1 MQTRI
6 ENGAGPRFTGLGVW
20 NVYFIIAFALAAF
33 GYIELNL
40 LGNALLM
47 AWLLLP
53 VGPKW
58 LRILRGTLGV
68 AAAAVLLY
76 SESWLPGVDSI
87 LANKGGIA
95 GFSLLYMAEFALD
108 FINVKMVGW
117 GLLVFLGYF
126 LVRRYVRVTFFTIV
140 YFLGAVTMPWVQ
152 SILPERAPVV
162 TADAGGQTNEAAA
175 PAKTGKADAKAVGE
189 WYDAFL
195 AYEHDRRARFPNG
208 LSEKD
213 TPFDILLLS
222 ICSVSN
228 DDLAVSQLDQ
238 HPLFKEFNIRFDSF
252 NAATAYSGPALLRL
266 LNGACG
272 QPSHSELYGERRP
285 ECEIMMRLGTLGYS
299 QRLLMDHSGE
309 YDNFLQSMRDKAGVT
324 ATLDNAKYPTRYMGF
339 DDEEIADSLAVLRH
353 WQRTQVK
360 SKAGRTATLI
370 NFIALHDGNR
380 LPGRGRAEPFKPRA
394 QEMFDNIR
402 TFLRELERSGRKTM
416 VVIVP
421 EHGAAVRGDKIQVP
435 RLRDIPTMRISR
447 VPVMVK
453 FVGLKGMPNE
463 PIHVTGNTSYLALT
477 SLIGKT
483 LETDYFSKDGGT
495 VPLEQLV
502 HDLPQTN
509 PVSENGTVQTL
520 EYQGREYFRQGPRT
534 PVCVPGLL
542 PPDSPFR
549 LMRNACSDCS
559 RS

>member
-208 LSEKD
+208 LSEKY

-285 ECEIMMRLGTLGYS
+285 ECEIMTRLGTLGYS

-520 EYQGREYFRQGPRT
+520 EYQGREYFRQNGGEWKPY
-534 PVCVPGLL
+534 GG
-542 PPDSPFR
+542 
-549 LMRNACSDCS
+549 
-559 RS
+559 

>member
-285 ECEIMMRLGTLGYS
+285 ECEIMTRLGTLGYS

-502 HDLPQTN
+502 HDLSQTN

-520 EYQGREYFRQGPRT
+520 EYQGREYFRQNGGEWKPY
-534 PVCVPGLL
+534 GG
-542 PPDSPFR
+542 
-549 LMRNACSDCS
+549 
-559 RS
+559 

>member
-162 TADAGGQTNEAAA
+162 TADAGGQTKEAAA
-175 PAKTGKADAKAVGE
+175 PAKTGKADVKAVGE

-285 ECEIMMRLGTLGYS
+285 ECEIMTRLGTLGYS

-509 PVSENGTVQTL
+509 SVSENGTVQTL
-520 EYQGREYFRQGPRT
+520 EYQGREYFRQNGGEWKPY
-534 PVCVPGLL
+534 GG
-542 PPDSPFR
+542 
-549 LMRNACSDCS
+549 
-559 RS
+559 

>member
-162 TADAGGQTNEAAA
+162 TADAGGQTNGAAA

-285 ECEIMMRLGTLGYS
+285 ECEIMTRLGTLGYS

-483 LETDYFSKDGGT
+483 LETDYFAKDGGT

-520 EYQGREYFRQGPRT
+520 EYQGREYFRQNGGEWKPY
-534 PVCVPGLL
+534 GG
-542 PPDSPFR
+542 
-549 LMRNACSDCS
+549 
-559 RS
+559 

>member
-285 ECEIMMRLGTLGYS
+285 ECEIMTRLGTLGYS

-421 EHGAAVRGDKIQVP
+421 EHGAAVRGEKIQVP

-520 EYQGREYFRQGPRT
+520 EYQGREYFRQNGGEWKPY
-534 PVCVPGLL
+534 GG
-542 PPDSPFR
+542 
-549 LMRNACSDCS
+549 
-559 RS
+559 

>member
-108 FINVKMVGW
+108 FINLKMVGW

-285 ECEIMMRLGTLGYS
+285 ECEIMTRLGTLGYS

-520 EYQGREYFRQGPRT
+520 EYQGREYFRQNGGEWKPY
-534 PVCVPGLL
+534 GG
-542 PPDSPFR
+542 
-549 LMRNACSDCS
+549 
-559 RS
+559 

>member
-285 ECEIMMRLGTLGYS
+285 ECEIMTRLGTLGYS

-339 DDEEIADSLAVLRH
+339 DDEEIVDSLAVLRH

-520 EYQGREYFRQGPRT
+520 EYQGREYFRQNGGEWKPY
-534 PVCVPGLL
+534 GG
-542 PPDSPFR
+542 
-549 LMRNACSDCS
+549 
-559 RS
+559 

>member
-33 GYIELNL
+33 GYIEVNL

-285 ECEIMMRLGTLGYS
+285 ECEIMTRLGTLGYS

-520 EYQGREYFRQGPRT
+520 EYQGREYFRQNGGEWKPY
-534 PVCVPGLL
+534 GG
-542 PPDSPFR
+542 
-549 LMRNACSDCS
+549 
-559 RS
+559 

>member
-6 ENGAGPRFTGLGVW
+6 ENGAGSRFTGFGVW

-285 ECEIMMRLGTLGYS
+285 ECEIMTRLGTLGYS

-520 EYQGREYFRQGPRT
+520 EYQGREYFRQNGGEWKPY
-534 PVCVPGLL
+534 GG
-542 PPDSPFR
+542 
-549 LMRNACSDCS
+549 
-559 RS
+559 

>member
-285 ECEIMMRLGTLGYS
+285 ECEIMTRLGTLGYS

-353 WQRTQVK
+353 WQRMQVK

-520 EYQGREYFRQGPRT
+520 EYQGREYFRQNGGEWKPY
-534 PVCVPGLL
+534 GG
-542 PPDSPFR
+542 
-549 LMRNACSDCS
+549 
-559 RS
+559 

>member
-53 VGPKW
+53 VGSKW

-285 ECEIMMRLGTLGYS
+285 ECEIMTRLGTLGYS

-520 EYQGREYFRQGPRT
+520 EYQGREYFRQNGGEWKPY
-534 PVCVPGLL
+534 GG
-542 PPDSPFR
+542 
-549 LMRNACSDCS
+549 
-559 RS
+559 

>member
-6 ENGAGPRFTGLGVW
+6 ENGASPRFTGLGVW

-285 ECEIMMRLGTLGYS
+285 ECEIMTRLGTLGYS

-339 DDEEIADSLAVLRH
+339 DDEEIADSLAVLCALAA
-353 WQRTQVK
+353 RTQVK

-509 PVSENGTVQTL
+509 PVSENGTVRT
-520 EYQGREYFRQGPRT
+520 RNPIIRAANTSRQ
-534 PVCVPGLL
+534 
-542 PPDSPFR
+542 
-549 LMRNACSDCS
+549 NAAWKPYGG
-559 RS
+559 

>member
-285 ECEIMMRLGTLGYS
+285 ECEIMTRLGTLGYS

-520 EYQGREYFRQGPRT
+520 EYQGREYFR
-534 PVCVPGLL
+534 
-542 PPDSPFR
+542 
-549 LMRNACSDCS
+549 RNGGEWKPYGG
-559 RS
+559 

>member
-195 AYEHDRRARFPNG
+195 AYEYDRRARFPNG

-285 ECEIMMRLGTLGYS
+285 ECEIMTRLGTLGYS

-520 EYQGREYFRQGPRT
+520 EYQGREYFRQNGGEWKPY
-534 PVCVPGLL
+534 GG
-542 PPDSPFR
+542 
-549 LMRNACSDCS
+549 
-559 RS
+559 

>member
-40 LGNALLM
+40 LGNTLLM

-175 PAKTGKADAKAVGE
+175 PAKTSKADAKAVGE

-285 ECEIMMRLGTLGYS
+285 ECEIMTRLGTLGYS

-509 PVSENGTVQTL
+509 PVSENGIVQTL
-520 EYQGREYFRQGPRT
+520 EYQGREYFRQNGGEWKPY
-534 PVCVPGLL
+534 GG
-542 PPDSPFR
+542 
-549 LMRNACSDCS
+549 
-559 RS
+559 

>member
-40 LGNALLM
+40 LANALLM

-140 YFLGAVTMPWVQ
+140 YFLGAVTLPWVQ

-285 ECEIMMRLGTLGYS
+285 ECEIMTRLGTLGYS

-520 EYQGREYFRQGPRT
+520 EYQGREYFRQNGGEWKPY
-534 PVCVPGLL
+534 GG
-542 PPDSPFR
+542 
-549 LMRNACSDCS
+549 
-559 RS
+559 

>member
-152 SILPERAPVV
+152 SILPECAPVV

-285 ECEIMMRLGTLGYS
+285 ECEIMTRLGTLGYS

-520 EYQGREYFRQGPRT
+520 EYQGREYFRQNGGEWKPY
-534 PVCVPGLL
+534 GG
-542 PPDSPFR
+542 
-549 LMRNACSDCS
+549 
-559 RS
+559 

>member
-20 NVYFIIAFALAAF
+20 NVYFIIAFALAVF

-95 GFSLLYMAEFALD
+95 AFSLLYMAEFALD

-285 ECEIMMRLGTLGYS
+285 ECEIMTRLGTLGYS

-520 EYQGREYFRQGPRT
+520 EYQGREYFRQNGGEWKPY
-534 PVCVPGLL
+534 GG
-542 PPDSPFR
+542 
-549 LMRNACSDCS
+549 
-559 RS
+559 

>member
-285 ECEIMMRLGTLGYS
+285 ECEIMTRLGTLGYS

-447 VPVMVK
+447 VPIMVK

-520 EYQGREYFRQGPRT
+520 EYQGREYFRQNGGEWKPY
-534 PVCVPGLL
+534 GG
-542 PPDSPFR
+542 
-549 LMRNACSDCS
+549 
-559 RS
+559 

>member
-285 ECEIMMRLGTLGYS
+285 ECEIMTRLGTLGYS

-416 VVIVP
+416 VMIVP

-520 EYQGREYFRQGPRT
+520 EYQGREYFRQNGGEWKPY
-534 PVCVPGLL
+534 GG
-542 PPDSPFR
+542 
-549 LMRNACSDCS
+549 
-559 RS
+559 

>member
-175 PAKTGKADAKAVGE
+175 PAKTGKADVKAVGE

-285 ECEIMMRLGTLGYS
+285 ECEIMTRLGTLGYS

-520 EYQGREYFRQGPRT
+520 EYQGREYFRQNGGEWKPY
-534 PVCVPGLL
+534 GG
-542 PPDSPFR
+542 
-549 LMRNACSDCS
+549 
-559 RS
+559 

>member
-285 ECEIMMRLGTLGYS
+285 ECEIMTRLGTLGYS

-509 PVSENGTVQTL
+509 PVSENDTVQTL
-520 EYQGREYFRQGPRT
+520 EYQGREYFRQNGGEWKPY
-534 PVCVPGLL
+534 GG
-542 PPDSPFR
+542 
-549 LMRNACSDCS
+549 
-559 RS
+559 

>member
-285 ECEIMMRLGTLGYS
+285 ECEIMTRLGTLGYS

-421 EHGAAVRGDKIQVP
+421 EHGAAVSGDKIQVP

-520 EYQGREYFRQGPRT
+520 EYQGREYFRQNGGEWKPY
-534 PVCVPGLL
+534 GG
-542 PPDSPFR
+542 
-549 LMRNACSDCS
+549 
-559 RS
+559 

>member
-108 FINVKMVGW
+108 FINVKMVGC

-285 ECEIMMRLGTLGYS
+285 ECEIMTRLGTLGYS

-520 EYQGREYFRQGPRT
+520 EYQGREYFRQNGGEWKPY
-534 PVCVPGLL
+534 GG
-542 PPDSPFR
+542 
-549 LMRNACSDCS
+549 
-559 RS
+559 

>member
-285 ECEIMMRLGTLGYS
+285 ECEIMTRLGTLGYS

-483 LETDYFSKDGGT
+483 LETDYFSKDGVT

-520 EYQGREYFRQGPRT
+520 EYQGREYFRQNGGEWKPY
-534 PVCVPGLL
+534 GG
-542 PPDSPFR
+542 
-549 LMRNACSDCS
+549 
-559 RS
+559 

>member
-162 TADAGGQTNEAAA
+162 TADAGGQTNEAAS

-285 ECEIMMRLGTLGYS
+285 ECEIMTRLGTLGYS

-520 EYQGREYFRQGPRT
+520 EYQGREYFRQNGGEWKPY
-534 PVCVPGLL
+534 GG
-542 PPDSPFR
+542 
-549 LMRNACSDCS
+549 
-559 RS
+559 

>member
-285 ECEIMMRLGTLGYS
+285 ECEIMTRLGTLGYS

-394 QEMFDNIR
+394 QEMFHNTR

-520 EYQGREYFRQGPRT
+520 EYQGREYFRQNGGEWKPY
-534 PVCVPGLL
+534 GG
-542 PPDSPFR
+542 
-549 LMRNACSDCS
+549 
-559 RS
+559 

>member
-195 AYEHDRRARFPNG
+195 AYEHDQRARFPNG

-285 ECEIMMRLGTLGYS
+285 ECEIMTRLGTLGYS

-520 EYQGREYFRQGPRT
+520 EYQGREYFRQNGGEWKPY
-534 PVCVPGLL
+534 GG
-542 PPDSPFR
+542 
-549 LMRNACSDCS
+549 
-559 RS
+559 

>member
-213 TPFDILLLS
+213 TPFDILFLS

-285 ECEIMMRLGTLGYS
+285 ECEIMTRLGTLGYS

-520 EYQGREYFRQGPRT
+520 EYQGREYFRQNGGEWKPY
-534 PVCVPGLL
+534 GG
-542 PPDSPFR
+542 
-549 LMRNACSDCS
+549 
-559 RS
+559 

>member
-58 LRILRGTLGV
+58 LRILRGTLSV

-285 ECEIMMRLGTLGYS
+285 ECEIMTRLGTLGYS

-520 EYQGREYFRQGPRT
+520 EYQGREYFRQNGGEWKPY
-534 PVCVPGLL
+534 GG
-542 PPDSPFR
+542 
-549 LMRNACSDCS
+549 
-559 RS
+559 

>member
-162 TADAGGQTNEAAA
+162 TADAGGQTNEAA
-175 PAKTGKADAKAVGE
+175 KTGKADAKAVGE

-285 ECEIMMRLGTLGYS
+285 ECEIMTRLGTLGYS

-520 EYQGREYFRQGPRT
+520 EYQGREYFRQNGGEWKPY
-534 PVCVPGLL
+534 GG
-542 PPDSPFR
+542 
-549 LMRNACSDCS
+549 
-559 RS
+559 

>member
-285 ECEIMMRLGTLGYS
+285 ECEIMTRLGTLGYS

-370 NFIALHDGNR
+370 NLIALHDGNR

-520 EYQGREYFRQGPRT
+520 EYQGREYFRQNGGEWKPY
-534 PVCVPGLL
+534 GG
-542 PPDSPFR
+542 
-549 LMRNACSDCS
+549 
-559 RS
+559 

>member
-285 ECEIMMRLGTLGYS
+285 ECEIMTRLGTLGYS

-453 FVGLKGMPNE
+453 FGGLKGMPNE

-520 EYQGREYFRQGPRT
+520 EYQGREYFRQNGGEWKPY
-534 PVCVPGLL
+534 GG
-542 PPDSPFR
+542 
-549 LMRNACSDCS
+549 
-559 RS
+559 

>member
-285 ECEIMMRLGTLGYS
+285 ECEIMTRLGTLGYS

-339 DDEEIADSLAVLRH
+339 DDEEFADSLAVLRH

-520 EYQGREYFRQGPRT
+520 EYQGREYFRQNGGEWKPY
-534 PVCVPGLL
+534 GG
-542 PPDSPFR
+542 
-549 LMRNACSDCS
+549 
-559 RS
+559 

>member
-285 ECEIMMRLGTLGYS
+285 ECEIMTRLGTLGYS

-402 TFLRELERSGRKTM
+402 TFLRELERSGRNTM

-520 EYQGREYFRQGPRT
+520 EYQGREYFRQNGGEWKPY
-534 PVCVPGLL
+534 GG
-542 PPDSPFR
+542 
-549 LMRNACSDCS
+549 
-559 RS
+559 

>member
-285 ECEIMMRLGTLGYS
+285 ECEIMTRLGTLGYS

-353 WQRTQVK
+353 LQRTQVK

-402 TFLRELERSGRKTM
+402 TFLRELERSGRKTI

-520 EYQGREYFRQGPRT
+520 EYQGREYFRQNGGEWKPY
-534 PVCVPGLL
+534 GG
-542 PPDSPFR
+542 
-549 LMRNACSDCS
+549 
-559 RS
+559 

>member
-285 ECEIMMRLGTLGYS
+285 ECEIMTRLGTLGYS

-447 VPVMVK
+447 VPAMVK

-520 EYQGREYFRQGPRT
+520 EYQGREYFRQNGGEWKPY
-534 PVCVPGLL
+534 GG
-542 PPDSPFR
+542 
-549 LMRNACSDCS
+549 
-559 RS
+559 

>member
-228 DDLAVSQLDQ
+228 DDLAVSQLEQ

-285 ECEIMMRLGTLGYS
+285 ECEIMTRLGTLGYS

-520 EYQGREYFRQGPRT
+520 EYQGREYFRQNGGEWKPY
-534 PVCVPGLL
+534 GG
-542 PPDSPFR
+542 
-549 LMRNACSDCS
+549 
-559 RS
+559 